1 MAKKKYKTI
10 KDLPEELSLQ
20 LFGKPYDR
28 IFKQKLSFSIGQP
41 YEDFWLSLFIFCCIS
56 TLFAGDPYGRDYL
69 FAPAIAAI
77 MVYAISWIRHRLDFK
92 RKHEEW
98 EQYCQ
103 GYLDRINEEDE

>member
-1 MAKKKYKTI
+1 MAKKKYETI
-10 KDLPEELSLQ
+10 KDLPEELRLP

-28 IFKQKLSFSIGQP
+28 IFKKEISYSLGEPHWDLMVSF
-41 YEDFWLSLFIFCCIS
+41 FIFSCIS
-56 TLFAGDPYGRDYL
+56 TLLTGDYTGRDYF
-69 FAPAIAAI
+69 FAPAIAAV
-77 MVYAISWIRHRLDFK
+77 MVYAISWIRHRLDFN